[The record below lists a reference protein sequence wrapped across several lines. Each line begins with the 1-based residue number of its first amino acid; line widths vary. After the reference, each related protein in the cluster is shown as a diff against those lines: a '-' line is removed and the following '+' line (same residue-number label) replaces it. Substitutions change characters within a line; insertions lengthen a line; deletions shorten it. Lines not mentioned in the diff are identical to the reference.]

1 MTGFGVGEAILADI
15 KNAAARADET
25 LVRGS
30 RGSAEGGT
38 RDKTLVRGSRGSAEG
53 GTRDKVAVDIR
64 AVNHRFLDVRVRV
77 PSQVPDLAGVVESL
91 ARERLSRGRFDV
103 SVRLEGA
110 VLGAMVVDRDRARSV
125 FAALKSLRDELA
137 PDAEVPLSLLG
148 AVPDL
153 FVPSIER
160 ESQALN
166 EALTAAFE
174 AALKSLDKMRD
185 REGLALADDLV
196 RRLTTIRRLMQTVSV
211 RAPNVVDA
219 YKKRLKER
227 AERLRAMPELEIDPG
242 RLEQE
247 IALFADR
254 IDVAEELTRLESHC
268 AHFESL
274 LSSKDVVGRRLDFL
288 LQEMAR
294 EANTI
299 GSKSQDVAIAHAVVE
314 LKAEIERMREQVQN
328 VE

>member
-1 MTGFGVGEAILADI
+1 MTGFGVGDAMLAGTDD
-15 KNAAARADET
+15 ASP
-25 LVRGS
+25 RG
-30 RGSAEGGT
+30 
-38 RDKTLVRGSRGSAEG
+38 DKLTVE
-53 GTRDKVAVDIR
+53 IR

-77 PSQVPDLAGVVESL
+77 PSQVPDLANVVESL
-91 ARERLSRGRFDV
+91 ARERLSRGRFDIN
-103 SVRLEGA
+103 VRLDGA
-110 VLGAMVVDRDRARSV
+110 VLGAMVIDQSRARSV
-125 FAALKSLRDELA
+125 FAELKKLRDELA
-137 PDAEVPLSLLG
+137 PEADVPLSLLG

-160 ESQALN
+160 EGHALDA
-166 EALTAAFE
+166 ALAAAFD
-174 AALKSLDKMRD
+174 AALKSLDAMRL
-185 REGLALADDLV
+185 REGLALAEDLV
-196 RRLTTIRRLMQTVSV
+196 RRLATIRRLMQAVTA

-219 YKKRLKER
+219 YRKRLKER
-227 AERLRAMPELEIDPG
+227 AERLRASSDVDVDPG

-247 IALFADR
+247 LALFADR

-274 LSSKDVVGRRLDFL
+274 VHTAEAVGRRLDFL